1 MPVSGKPAAAFTHGR
16 SQSSMPLL
24 PYADTTPPSSPASR
38 SFNPRYMPYFAHKR
52 RLFVTACLSLAVIA
66 LVSFSFTT
74 LGTHEG
80 SLAVPV
86 SEHSQPSLDVDLSL
100 PVSHDQPPEPAA
112 EPEPLEE
119 EEETPEYSPLV
130 LGAPTQSFRD
140 NLRNDTK
147 YITSWISAGWTND
160 IMTYANLIYLGQ
172 ITDRVPVVGMF
183 TPSHI
188 GGDVPPI
195 MFGEVFDVPRFNEES
210 GIQIVEWYEVKD
222 PESQVVDDLGCWNVW
237 EAIQYN
243 EHHPRGSVVPEQWL
257 KLDIS
262 YTKAPGWIKQIPDY
276 QHDLCSTFWSLA
288 RLSFPEERAKNIG
301 NPLPSPVHNATLDPD
316 EHMLCFD
323 YLYYACAQQSTDL
336 EHDYA
341 PTWRNVLRHLHW
353 TERIET
359 VAGLFVRQV
368 FDLPPEAELPPYI
381 AIHVRH
387 GDFANWC
394 WAAEKPED
402 CFAPLPVIARRVREV
417 QEELLARKGLDIPM
431 TRVIITSDE
440 KDPAWWEEVRAL
452 GWRTLDH
459 EAAGTAEAFGR
470 WYPVILDAAIQSGAH
485 GFVGTDRSTYSI
497 VSRRRV
503 ESWHDGA
510 TRMVLWG
517 YKGADD
523 H

>member
-1 MPVSGKPAAAFTHGR
+1 MAPSASHGR
-16 SQSSMPLL
+16 SQSSVPLL
-24 PYADTTPPSSPASR
+24 PYADNTPPSSPASR
-38 SFNPRYMPYFAHKR
+38 SFAPRYIPYFAPKR
-52 RLFVTACLSLAVIA
+52 RLVLTACLSLAAIA
-66 LVSFSFTT
+66 LVSISFST
-74 LGTHEG
+74 LASHEQTL
-80 SLAVPV
+80 SMPV
-86 SEHSQPSLDVDLSL
+86 SESPPPSLDVDVSS
-100 PVSHDQPPEPAA
+100 PVVDEPPPADEPI
-112 EPEPLEE
+112 PEEELEE
-119 EEETPEYSPLV
+119 ELDYSPFV
-130 LGAPTQSFRD
+130 LGPPTQSFRD

-160 IMTYANLIYLGQ
+160 IMTYANLIYLGSV
-172 ITDRVPVVGMF
+172 TDRVPVVGMF

-195 MFGEVFDVPRFNEES
+195 LFGEVFDVPRFNRES

-222 PESQVVDDLGCWNVW
+222 PESEVVDDLGCWNVW
-237 EAIQYN
+237 EAVQFN
-243 EHHPRGSVVPEQWL
+243 EHNPRGSSVPDWL

-262 YTKAPGWIKQIPDY
+262 YTKAPNWVKLIPDY
-276 QHDLCSTFWSLA
+276 PHDLCSTFWSLA

-301 NPLPSPVHNATLDPD
+301 SPLPSPVHNASLDPD

-341 PTWRNVLRHLHW
+341 PTWRYVLRHLHW
-353 TERIET
+353 TENIEMI
-359 VAGLFVRQV
+359 AGLYVRQI
-368 FDLPPEAELPPYI
+368 FGLPVTAELPPYI

-394 WAAEKPED
+394 WAAEQPED
-402 CFAPLPVIARRVREV
+402 CFAPLSVIARRVREV
-417 QEELLARKGLDIPM
+417 QEELRERKGVDIPM

-440 KDPAWWEEVRAL
+440 KDPAWWDEVAAL
-452 GWRTLDH
+452 GWRTVDH
-459 EAAGTAEAFGR
+459 DAAGTVAAFGR
-470 WYPVILDAAIQSGAH
+470 WYPVILDAAIQSGAL